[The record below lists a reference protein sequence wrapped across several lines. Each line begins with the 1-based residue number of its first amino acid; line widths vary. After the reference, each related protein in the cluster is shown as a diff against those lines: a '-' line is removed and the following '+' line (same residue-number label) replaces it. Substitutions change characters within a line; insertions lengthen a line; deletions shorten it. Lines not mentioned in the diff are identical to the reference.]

1 MSAVD
6 RTRQT
11 HGTLISDAH
20 RIAWYFLSATGQV
33 RDTYKDQVLLSQII
47 IALAGRGVIHR
58 IRLANV
64 AIAEFGRQAPIAR
77 YARAP
82 DDLLATGQS

>member
-1 MSAVD
+1 MSEVD
-6 RTRQT
+6 RARQT

-33 RDTYKDQVLLSQII
+33 RDTYSDQVLLSQII
-47 IALAGRGVIHR
+47 IALARRGVTHR

-64 AIAEFGRQAPIAR
+64 AISQFGRQALFAR
-77 YARAP
+77 RQLAT
-82 DDLLATGQS
+82 DGLLATN

>member
-6 RTRQT
+6 RAHQS

-33 RDTYKDQVLLSQII
+33 RDTYADQVLLSQII
-47 IALAGRGVIHR
+47 IALAGRGVTHR

-64 AIAEFGRQAPIAR
+64 AISEFGRQAPLAR
-77 YARAP
+77 GQRAA
-82 DDLLATGQS
+82 DDFRAIGES